1 MNFNVNTNTIK
12 QFGMNAAAF
21 LGYVKSVYD
30 AKVADGEIHADEA
43 VGISRKQ
50 FVEDLG
56 VSMNTQIR
64 FERLFE
70 DAKYFS
76 VSRNN
81 GAGSP
86 NTYKLN
92 KIALK

>member
-1 MNFNVNTNTIK
+1 MNYKLAK
-12 QFGMNAAAF
+12 QFGLAETAF
-21 LGYVKSVYD
+21 LGYVKSIYD
-30 AKVADGEIHADEA
+30 AKVENGEIHPDEA

-50 FVEDLG
+50 FTEDLG